1 MTIHGESKAGGRFNV
16 IDALILLLVFAL
28 LVAMIFLFFFS
39 DSGLLGLSGKKQT
52 LRYRFSIDRVDNDL
66 LSSGKLP
73 MMPKDS
79 FYLYFDEGNSAPVPF
94 GSIETVGEAEPY
106 LAATDKTD
114 DAGNLVYAV
123 CPGFSKFEFSV
134 CVQMSVSDAQNH
146 TWQGESIG
154 VGSEFS
160 FLTPFFSGVCRC
172 VSVEEVAAN
181 ES

>member
-28 LVAMIFLFFFS
+28 LVAMVFLFFFS
-39 DSGLLGLSGKKQT
+39 DSGLFGLSGKKQT
-52 LRYRFSIDRVDNDL
+52 LRYCFSIDRVDNDL

-73 MMPKDS
+73 MMPEDS
-79 FYLYFDEGNSAPVPF
+79 FYLYLDADHSTPVPF
-94 GSIETVGEAEPY
+94 GSIETVGEAGPY
-106 LAATDKTD
+106 LAATGQTD

-123 CPGFSKFEFSV
+123 CPGFSNFEFSV
-134 CVQMSVSDAQNH
+134 CVQMSVSEAQNH
-146 TWQGESIG
+146 TWQGRSIG

-160 FLTPFFSGVCRC
+160 FLTPFFTGVCRC